1 MATQKQIPVCVCVRL
16 STVSLPSLNW
26 MYRYIYT
33 LQREAIHFVFLKE
46 RREREKS
53 EIKGLVGTCNGLGEP
68 PSRPGRAAFNEEKIR
83 IFVQPPRHLFS
94 FESFL
99 LLVLLVLFK
108 VLSTAKQIQPP
119 TLLLSFF
126 PSSSSSLCRPLHS
139 DGLFKLSYL
148 LTENALFL
156 HSPLARRG
164 GWGVSL
170 AFQTS
175 VANAA
180 LT

>member
-99 LLVLLVLFK
+99 LLVLLVLLVLFK

-119 TLLLSFF
+119 TLLLLLSFF
-126 PSSSSSLCRPLHS
+126 
-139 DGLFKLSYL
+139 F
-148 LTENALFL
+148 F
-156 HSPLARRG
+156 
-164 GWGVSL
+164 
-170 AFQTS
+170 FFS
-175 VANAA
+175 V
-180 LT
+180 